1 MYAPSLFTG
10 SYHGFTF
17 TPHHGFTKADEC
29 CRPRSTKGKKK
40 TSMKVVVKITRAGF
54 YKRTHDELVNI
65 LKIVVKVMS
74 AQYNIS
80 GTLYPIIFILHIS
93 VVKFPI
99 ELC

>member
-17 TPHHGFTKADEC
+17 TPHHGFTKVDEC
-29 CRPRSTKGKKK
+29 CRSRSTKGKKK

-54 YKRTHDELVNI
+54 VNI
-65 LKIVVKVMS
+65 SKIVVKVMS

-80 GTLYPIIFILHIS
+80 DTLYPIIFILHIS
-93 VVKFPI
+93 VVKFPT

>member
-17 TPHHGFTKADEC
+17 TPYHGFTKVDEC
-29 CRPRSTKGKKK
+29 CRSRSTKGKKK

-54 YKRTHDELVNI
+54 VNI
-65 LKIVVKVMS
+65 SKIVVKVMS

-80 GTLYPIIFILHIS
+80 DTLYPIIFILHIS
-93 VVKFPI
+93 VVKFPT